1 MQKTG
6 ILEKIREEAVSFDNV
21 CVRIELCCPNSPS
34 RKDSVPT
41 GCREYHQ
48 HTDSL
53 QLPTPSGSA
62 SALEN
67 WPAWLTRPIHVGQT
81 LPMPDITSAS
91 LPFRWV
97 YLINIFQSTF
107 HPNMHF
113 QKAQTAKSPFG
124 ANGSKCRIVKKHWNW
139 KQICFSICL
148 KHFFSQ
154 SD

>member
-1 MQKTG
+1 MFRMRKTG

-67 WPAWLTRPIHVGQT
+67 WSAWLTRPIHIGQT

-97 YLINIFQSTF
+97 YLYKYLSVHISSQYAFPES
-107 HPNMHF
+107 PNCKITIRC
-113 QKAQTAKSPFG
+113 QREQ
-124 ANGSKCRIVKKHWNW
+124 V
-139 KQICFSICL
+139 
-148 KHFFSQ
+148 
-154 SD
+154 